1 MAGLLLFGI
10 LVNLITLLPVA
21 LSAVTLTK
29 VAVLLGATPAGFGCV
44 VDGLLWFLLALL
56 TLMLLGLPIIY
67 WRWLSNRKRVAG
79 YERVGILIA
88 LGLGGLWLLG
98 RLLPSAYSSLEVA
111 LGSPWA
117 VLGLFGVL
125 PFLLSGVAFAIGTTH
140 IAGRVFLVLAGVA
153 GPLLLLMAYFVID
166 ASVSTT
172 WVWVLGLLA
181 LSAVSIA
188 WLRLVDVNQISLH
201 RYYRNRLAETYLLR
215 RGQETAVDPQPLS
228 ELGSNNPEAPYHLI
242 NAALNLPSSK
252 DPGLRGRDSDFFLF
266 SRHFC
271 GSPLLGYCPIGDLE
285 KKDPHLDL
293 GTAMAT
299 SGAAASA
306 YMGTGT
312 IKELVFWLALLNVRL
327 GYWLPNPRR
336 LAELPDGLGPRPF
349 SLWRELF
356 GGIDEKGK
364 FVNLSDGGHIE
375 NLGIYE
381 LLRRRCKFI
390 IAIDGEADPDMTFPG
405 LMTLIRYA
413 QIDFGICIR
422 MDLADLTRND
432 AGYTKAHFVLGEIDY
447 GGGQTGYLLYIKSS
461 LTGNERDYILDYRA
475 SHPAFPHETT
485 ADQFFNEAQFEAY
498 RALGEHIGDDL
509 FREELIGKGAQ
520 PTLEAWFGSLVSN
533 LLEERIT

>member
-1 MAGLLLFGI
+1 MA
-10 LVNLITLLPVA
+10 
-21 LSAVTLTK
+21 S
-29 VAVLLGATPAGFGCV
+29 
-44 VDGLLWFLLALL
+44 
-56 TLMLLGLPIIY
+56 
-67 WRWLSNRKRVAG
+67 WR
-79 YERVGILIA
+79 
-88 LGLGGLWLLG
+88 
-98 RLLPSAYSSLEVA
+98 
-111 LGSPWA
+111 SPTA
-117 VLGLFGVL
+117 
-125 PFLLSGVAFAIGTTH
+125 
-140 IAGRVFLVLAGVA
+140 
-153 GPLLLLMAYFVID
+153 
-166 ASVSTT
+166 
-172 WVWVLGLLA
+172 
-181 LSAVSIA
+181 SIA
-188 WLRLVDVNQISLH
+188 WLRLVDVNQISPH

-215 RGQETAVDPQPLS
+215 RGKETAVDPQPLS
-228 ELGSNNPEAPYHLI
+228 ELALDNPAAPYHLI

-252 DPGLRGRDSDFFLF
+252 EPGLRGRNSDFFLF

-271 GSPLLGYCPIGDLE
+271 GSPLVGYCPTRALE
-285 KKDPHLDL
+285 QKDPHLDL
-293 GTAMAT
+293 GTAMAV

-312 IKELVFWLALLNVRL
+312 IKGLVFWLALLNVRL
-327 GYWLPNPRR
+327 GYWLPNPGR

-356 GGIDEKGK
+356 GGIDENGK

-413 QIDFGICIR
+413 QIDFGIRIR

-447 GGGQTGYLLYIKSS
+447 GDGQTGYLLYIKSS
-461 LTGNERDYILDYRA
+461 LTGNERDYILDYRR

-520 PTLEAWFGSLVSN
+520 PTLEAWFGALVSN